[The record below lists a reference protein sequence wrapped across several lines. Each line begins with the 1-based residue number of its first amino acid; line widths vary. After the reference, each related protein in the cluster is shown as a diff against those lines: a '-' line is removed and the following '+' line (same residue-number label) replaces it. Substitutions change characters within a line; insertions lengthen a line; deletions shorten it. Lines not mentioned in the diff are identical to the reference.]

1 MIAKRVGNSQLGPQA
16 GGREGM
22 LGLTGALKPQSLPQ
36 LTSFQQGH
44 TFLSFPNS
52 FTNWD
57 QVLRY
62 EPSGAILIQSTTPC
76 IIHVL
81 HSIY

>member
-1 MIAKRVGNSQLGPQA
+1 MTAKRARNSQLGPQA
-16 GGREGM
+16 GGREEM
-22 LGLTGALKPQSLPQ
+22 LGLAGALKPQSPPQ

-44 TFLSFPNS
+44 TFLSFPN
-52 FTNWD
+52 WD
-57 QVLRY
+57 QVLRH
-62 EPSGAILIQSTTPC
+62 EPAGAILIQSTPPC